1 MPIPEKL
8 QPANPADFPQ
18 TISRFST
25 VSYMNWRANLIK
37 FCNVAG
43 LPVLEPFVRLCFGED
58 PKTQL
63 AGIAKFLLVPV
74 AAVLVFLGAWSVASS
89 VIKTDSLELPSPSAT
104 WAAGTEL
111 FEMHRASKAARSAK
125 QQEKLQEAVLSM
137 AKAKKADLLAAE
149 ATDAEQKS
157 SYEALALS
165 YRKQAVSAANF
176 KATSA
181 PTFVEQI
188 FTSLKTVFFGFLV
201 ATLIAVPLGV
211 LCGMSPWCNAAL
223 NPFIQ
228 IFKPV
233 SPLAWLPLAFLVIVW
248 AYSGVSPESIFL
260 DDVLN
265 IPTAQ
270 VKAFLISAITVSL
283 CSLWPTLVNTTL
295 GVASVDKDYLN
306 VAEVLQ
312 LSWSQR
318 LFKIILPASLPLMF
332 AGLRISL
339 GVGWMVLIA
348 ADMLAQNPGL
358 GKFVWDEF
366 QNGSSMT
373 YARIA
378 FSVLIIGLIG
388 LALDRVMICLRNMVS
403 FGNSP
408 A

>member
-1 MPIPEKL
+1 
-8 QPANPADFPQ
+8 
-18 TISRFST
+18 
-25 VSYMNWRANLIK
+25 MNWRANLIK

-58 PKTQL
+58 PKEQM
-63 AGIAKFLLVPV
+63 AGIAKFLLVPIL
-74 AAVLVFLGAWSVASS
+74 AVFIFLGGWSVASN

-104 WAAGTEL
+104 WAAGAEL
-111 FEMHRASKAARSAK
+111 FEMHRESKAARAAK

-149 ATDAEQKS
+149 AKSPAQKS
-157 SYEALALS
+157 NYEALALS
-165 YRKQAVSAANF
+165 YRKQAVVAANF

-188 FTSLKTVFFGFLV
+188 YTSLKTVFFGFMV
-201 ATLIAVPLGV
+201 ATLIAVPLGI

-228 IFKPV
+228 VFKPV

-248 AYSGVSPESIFL
+248 AYSGVSSEAIFL
-260 DDVLN
+260 DDLLN
-265 IPTAQ
+265 IPTEQ

-378 FSVLIIGLIG
+378 FSVLVIGLIG

-403 FGNSP
+403 FGN
-408 A
+408 AAA

>member
-1 MPIPEKL
+1 
-8 QPANPADFPQ
+8 
-18 TISRFST
+18 
-25 VSYMNWRANLIK
+25 MNVRGNLLK
-37 FCNVAG
+37 FCRVAG
-43 LPVLEPFVRLCFGED
+43 LPVVEPFVRLAFGED
-58 PKTQL
+58 PKVQM
-63 AGIAKFLLVPV
+63 AGIAKFLLVPALAMFAFV
-74 AAVLVFLGAWSVASS
+74 VCWSVAAN
-89 VIKTDSLELPSPSAT
+89 VVKTDSLELPSPSAT
-104 WAAGTEL
+104 WAAGKEL
-111 FEMHRASKAARSAK
+111 FEMHRQSKQARRDKEA
-125 QQEKLQEAVLSM
+125 EKLQEAVVEM
-137 AKAKKADLLAAE
+137 AKAKQASQLAATAKTAADKE
-149 ATDAEQKS
+149 RYTNLASSFRQQALVALHYKS
-157 SYEALALS
+157 
-165 YRKQAVSAANF
+165 
-176 KATSA
+176 TSA

-188 FTSLKTVFFGFLV
+188 YTSLKTVFFGFLV

-211 LCGMSPWCNAAL
+211 LCGMNPWFNAAL

-248 AYSGVSPESIFL
+248 AYSGVPTESIYL
-260 DDVLN
+260 DDLLG
-265 IPTAQ
+265 IPTGQ

-295 GVASVDKDYLN
+295 GVASVNKDYLN

-373 YARIA
+373 YARIT
-378 FSVLIIGLIG
+378 FSVLMIGVIG
-388 LALDRVMICLRNMVS
+388 LALDRIMICLRNLVS
-403 FGNSP
+403 FE
-408 A
+408 ATAA

>member
-1 MPIPEKL
+1 
-8 QPANPADFPQ
+8 
-18 TISRFST
+18 
-25 VSYMNWRANLIK
+25 MNWRGALIK

-43 LPVLEPFVRLCFGED
+43 LPVLEPFVRLAAGED
-58 PKTQL
+58 PREQMR
-63 AGIAKFLLVPV
+63 GIAKYLLVPALAV
-74 AAVLVFLGAWSVASS
+74 AVFFVAWSAAARVVS
-89 VIKTDSLELPSPSAT
+89 TESLQLPSPSAT
-104 WAAGTEL
+104 WSAGKEL
-111 FEMHRASKAARSAK
+111 VAMHYASKDADALK
-125 QQEKLQEAVLSM
+125 QQEKVNEAVMLM
-137 AKAKKADLLAAE
+137 AKARKADLLATQTTNHTE
-149 ATDAEQKS
+149 SDQFQ
-157 SYEALALS
+157 ALALS
-165 YRKQAVSAANF
+165 YRQQAVTAANYE
-176 KATSA
+176 ASSA

-188 FTSLKTVFFGFLV
+188 KTSLKTVFFGFLV

-211 LCGMSPWCNAAL
+211 LCGMNPWCNAAL

-248 AYSGVSPESIFL
+248 GYAGVPQESIVL
-260 DDVLN
+260 DDLLG
-265 IPTAQ
+265 IPAGQ
-270 VKAFLISAITVSL
+270 VKAFLISAVTVSL

-306 VAEVLQ
+306 VARVLK

-378 FSVLIIGLIG
+378 FSVIVIGVIGL
-388 LALDRVMICLRNMVS
+388 LLDRVMICLRNLVS
-403 FGNSP
+403 FGNP
-408 A
+408 AAA